1 VPSVLPNGIAVSH
14 LTAEIPGR
22 KKYLDVCVFH
32 RFFTAT
38 LYNSIYDAQNAVL
51 KEKKM
56 YWNIIKLTL
65 AMPVLL
71 ALLASQPASAVGYP
85 FEFSTDAKMTYGSET
100 AIEKVYGFM
109 TVATDKNGDGTIN
122 VMFSN
127 GSRSTS
133 ARFNARVKFLDQ
145 SGAVIREEYFDHWLG
160 AAEFDEAIEGKVTK
174 AMTSADFESIQV
186 DFYLSDITGSN
197 AAMANQVDY

>member
-1 VPSVLPNGIAVSH
+1 
-14 LTAEIPGR
+14 
-22 KKYLDVCVFH
+22 
-32 RFFTAT
+32 
-38 LYNSIYDAQNAVL
+38 
-51 KEKKM
+51 M

-85 FEFSTDAKMTYGSET
+85 FEFSTDAKMTYRSEA
-100 AIEKVYGFM
+100 AIEKAYGLM
-109 TVATDKNGDGTIN
+109 TVVTDQKGNGTIN

-145 SGAVIREEYFDHWLG
+145 SGAVIREEYFDHWLA

-186 DFYLSDITGSN
+186 DFYLSNVSGPDKAAVKGATDVRISN
-197 AAMANQVDY
+197 AKTYFNN

>member
-1 VPSVLPNGIAVSH
+1 MV
-14 LTAEIPGR
+14 
-22 KKYLDVCVFH
+22 
-32 RFFTAT
+32 
-38 LYNSIYDAQNAVL
+38 
-51 KEKKM
+51 
-56 YWNIIKLTL
+56 WNIIKLTL

-100 AIEKVYGFM
+100 AIEKAYGLM
-109 TVATDKNGDGTIN
+109 TVVTDKNGDGIIN

-133 ARFNARVKFLDQ
+133 ARFNARVKFLDD
-145 SGAVIREEYFDHWLG
+145 SGAVIREENFDHWLA

-174 AMTSADFESIQV
+174 AMTLADFESIEV
-186 DFYLSDITGSN
+186 DFYLSHVSGLDKAAASN
-197 AAMANQVDY
+197 AVDTRVSNVKNYYNN

>member
-1 VPSVLPNGIAVSH
+1 
-14 LTAEIPGR
+14 
-22 KKYLDVCVFH
+22 
-32 RFFTAT
+32 
-38 LYNSIYDAQNAVL
+38 
-51 KEKKM
+51 M

-71 ALLASQPASAVGYP
+71 ALLASQPASAIGYP
-85 FEFSTDAKMTYGSET
+85 FEFSADAKMTYRSET
-100 AIEKVYGFM
+100 AIEKAYGFM
-109 TVATDKNGDGTIN
+109 TVVTDKNGDGTIN

-145 SGAVIREEYFDHWLG
+145 SGAVIREEYFDHWLA

-174 AMTSADFESIQV
+174 AMMLADFESIEV
-186 DFYLSDITGSN
+186 DFYLSNVSGLDKAAVKNEASTRASN
-197 AAMANQVDY
+197 VKTYFNN

>member
-1 VPSVLPNGIAVSH
+1 
-14 LTAEIPGR
+14 
-22 KKYLDVCVFH
+22 
-32 RFFTAT
+32 
-38 LYNSIYDAQNAVL
+38 
-51 KEKKM
+51 M

-85 FEFSTDAKMTYGSET
+85 FEFTTDARMTYRSET
-100 AIEKVYGFM
+100 AIENAYGFM
-109 TVATDKNGDGTIN
+109 TVVTDKNGDGTIN

-133 ARFNARVKFLDQ
+133 ARFNARVKFLDD

-160 AAEFDEAIEGKVTK
+160 AAEFDETIEGKVTK
-174 AMTSADFESIQV
+174 TMTSSNFESIEV
-186 DFYLSDITGSN
+186 DFYLSNVSSPDKATLKNETDVRISN
-197 AAMANQVDY
+197 AKTYFSN